1 MNKKLT
7 IADSTYG
14 AILSAGTFTHGHV
27 GPNVLGELLRIVKPE
42 GLFVISIHKN
52 IFVKKG
58 FKKTFEN
65 LGKKITN
72 LNFHKVD
79 IYGKKKIMKKSRIK
93 YLLQF
98 LGKVISSGHQ

>member
-7 IADSTYG
+7 IADSSYG

-42 GLFVISIHKN
+42 GLFVISIHKD

-58 FKKTFEN
+58 FKKRFKN

-72 LNFHKVD
+72 LSFHKVD
-79 IYGKKKIMKKSRIK
+79 IYGKKKDHEKIKDQVLITIFRKSN
-93 YLLQF
+93 
-98 LGKVISSGHQ
+98 